1 MASPVERVSTKRR
14 KVRAIPGSMGGPL
27 QSAGAGGEFLQTAG
41 GSPAG
46 LSADVTDELA
56 QAAPTFGN
64 LLRSIGTAVVA
75 SQQALDKGVVD
86 TVNSMADTTI
96 EVATTVIQ
104 HLDDDGLPNAEATE
118 VITQELSLLNYAMP
132 TVHQWGHVALSMDLE
147 AAQVDSK
154 SGLTFKQAGGSLGFG
169 AGGGAGWGASLSLMF
184 GSTSID
190 SRSEASWAKS
200 QIMLDA
206 QLSPRRTTKLPDPV
220 KMRKGPII
228 IINAERKDDA
238 DMTKSDAL
246 RRLEVTITLLKATG
260 EKHAGKTLLVDAG
273 VFGPRGGLT
282 EPDGKLP
289 LITLERKAPLPEGK
303 FSITVTF
310 GEMSREIVVTL

>member
-1 MASPVERVSTKRR
+1 MASNVERVPTKRR
-14 KVRAIPGSMGGPL
+14 KARAIR
-27 QSAGAGGEFLQTAG
+27 G
-41 GSPAG
+41 GSVAPLRSEAAAKLSLAASTSQPAG

-86 TVNSMADTTI
+86 TVNSMANTTI
-96 EVATTVIQ
+96 DVATTVIQ
-104 HLDDDGLPNAEATE
+104 HLDDNGLPNAEATE
-118 VITQELSLLNYAMP
+118 VITQELSLLNFAMP
-132 TVHQWGHVALSMDLE
+132 TVHQWQHVAVSMDLE
-147 AAQVDSK
+147 AAKVDSK

-190 SRSEASWAKS
+190 SRSEAAWAKS

-220 KMRKGPII
+220 KMRKGPMI
-228 IINAERKDDA
+228 IINAERKDDS
-238 DMTKSDAL
+238 DLTKPNAS
-246 RRLEVTITLLKATG
+246 RRLELTITLLKATG
-260 EKHAGKTLLVDAG
+260 AKHPVQALLVDAG
-273 VFGPRGGLT
+273 VFGNKDGT
-282 EPDGKLP
+282 TDIDGKL
-289 LITLERKAPLPEGK
+289 LRTLERKPELPEGK
-303 FSITVTF
+303 FPFTVTF
-310 GEMSREIVVTL
+310 GEMSRQIVVTL